1 MIIIESNFGDGMFS
15 QLLKPVLTEE
25 VRYPVTIEE
34 VKHSIQKERRIIDTL
49 EPVMNS
55 HKLVVC
61 KSVVEQDISLFK
73 GHYSGLRDSQRSSHS
88 GRDRDR
94 HSGKSLQRHRSGES
108 DTLRD
113 TIVASEIAKEAAT
126 VEETGER
133 VTIEIMNI
141 DPLRV
146 TL

>member
-1 MIIIESNFGDGMFS
+1 MFS

-73 GHYSGLRDSQRSSHS
+73 GHYSGHRDSQRSSHS

-94 HSGKSLQRHRSGES
+94 HSGKSLQRHRSEES

-113 TIVASEIAKEAAT
+113 TIVASEIAKEVAT
-126 VEETGER
+126 VEETEIDTVVR
-133 VTIEIMNI
+133 VYKDI
-141 DPLRV
+141 DQGKV

>member
-73 GHYSGLRDSQRSSHS
+73 GHYSGHRDSH
-88 GRDRDR
+88 RDS
-94 HSGKSLQRHRSGES
+94 HSGKSLQRHRSEE
-108 DTLRD
+108 RD
-113 TIVASEIAKEAAT
+113 TIVATEIATEIAT
-126 VEETGER
+126 VVR
-133 VTIEIMNI
+133 VYKDI
-141 DPLRV
+141 DQRKG